1 MSNLINGK
9 PCNECTIEDIDAI
22 LNNNDYR
29 ENEKWEYKE
38 KVDYFCVPRN
48 NQKLLDEAKAEF
60 RKDVCA
66 MANADGGYIFLGII
80 EDHGLPCSRPG
91 VDIPDNNTDKY
102 ELDLRK
108 LLNTVQPMAPDLQ
121 MKFIHIQDTHYVVIV
136 SIDHNDFA
144 PYVFLEN
151 GNNYRVYKRYGNQ
164 STTVSYEEM
173 RNMFNK
179 SMIME
184 KEIKL
189 FRQER
194 IDFFRAQED
203 AANNSYSQF
212 AMVHI
217 IPDTFLLQQSH
228 KCIYTLD
235 HNRDAFRPM
244 FQPFH
249 CSSRALP
256 IVDGMRFLDDRSL
269 AECRLFNNLIAEAF
283 VPVRQLYT
291 NDMKGTKLEGN
302 VFFNAKGLWENIDL
316 LLYYYRQKMTNILAT
331 KRLYICISIIGCKD
345 MVTDYNR
352 DIDSDLSYVDR
363 NLLLCEPFMIEDI
376 HNDDAFNHNLAE
388 LQFEF
393 LLSLSFRLD
402 QEFKDLY
409 KALYPDN

>member
-9 PCNECTIEDIDAI
+9 PFNECTIDDIDAI
-22 LNNNDYR
+22 LNNSDYR

-38 KVDYFCVPRN
+38 QVDYFCAPRD
-48 NQKLLDEAKAEF
+48 NQKKLDEAKAEF
-60 RKDVCA
+60 RKDICA
-66 MANADGGYIFLGII
+66 MANADGGYIFFGIT
-80 EDHGLPCSRPG
+80 EDNGLPSSRPG
-91 VDIPDNNTDKY
+91 VDIPSNNTDKY

-108 LLNTVQPMAPDLQ
+108 LLNTVQPTAPDLQ

-184 KEIKL
+184 KEIKR

-194 IDFFRAQED
+194 IDFFRTQEND
-203 AANNSYSQF
+203 PINSYSQF

-217 IPDTFLLQQSH
+217 IPDTFLSRQSN
-228 KCIYTLD
+228 KSIYVLD
-235 HNRDAFRPM
+235 HDRDSFRAM
-244 FQPFH
+244 FNPLH

-256 IVDGMRFLDDRSL
+256 IVDGMRFLDDKSR
-269 AECRLFNNLIAEAF
+269 AECRLFSNLIAEAF
-283 VPVRQLYT
+283 VPVRNIYA
-291 NDMKGTKLEGN
+291 NGMEGSKLDKY
-302 VFFNAKGLWENIDL
+302 VFFDAKELWLNIYM
-316 LLYYYRQKMTNILAT
+316 LLYEYGKKMDNFLAT
-331 KRLYICISIIGCKD
+331 KRLFICISIIGCKD

-352 DIDSDLSYVDR
+352 DIDSDLCCIDR
-363 NLLLCEPFMIEDI
+363 NMLLCEPFMIEDI
-376 HNDDAFNHNLAE
+376 QNDDLYNQRLAE

-393 LLSLSFRLD
+393 LLSLSFRFD
-402 QEFKDLY
+402 QEFQNLY
-409 KALYPDN
+409 GALYPHN